1 MATRPAELKDVHHG
15 PRRSR
20 LRLLAPLRYLTIYHP
35 EKTKYD
41 VWLPAGAAIAL
52 WAGYMWLF
60 PQIKILGDPG
70 LFKFTRDLLVMAV
83 PFLVGALAS
92 VAMGTPGAH
101 MDRRP
106 VGNEI
111 FLDGESLTLRRF
123 VCYLLGYLC
132 FIGLF
137 MLIGVVAAELL
148 WETVRSWLT
157 PIPGLLAAVVAIGM
171 FAYFALASVL
181 VVTVLWALYFLTDVV
196 NRH

>member
-15 PRRSR
+15 RRRSR
-20 LRLLAPLRYLTIYHP
+20 LRLLAPLRYLSIYHP

-41 VWLPAGAAIAL
+41 VWFPAGAAIVL
-52 WAGYMWLF
+52 WSSYMWLF
-60 PQIKILGDPG
+60 PEIKILGDTG
-70 LFKFTRDLLVMAV
+70 LLKFTRDLLVMAV

-92 VAMGTPGAH
+92 VAMGTPGEH

-106 VGNEI
+106 VGDEI
-111 FLDGESLTLRRF
+111 FLDGEPLTLRRF

-132 FIGLF
+132 FVGLF
-137 MLIGVVAAELL
+137 TLIGVVAAELL
-148 WETVRSWLT
+148 GDILKSA
-157 PIPGLLAAVVAIGM
+157 LAPAPALYTAVTGVGM
-171 FAYFALASVL
+171 FAYFALTSIL